1 MPTANTP
8 SPATDT
14 PSVTLRGIGKTFGSL
29 VALADVSLTLVP
41 GSRHAIVGENGAG
54 KSTLMKV
61 LFGGLRPD
69 TGEVLLQEKP
79 VRFVSPQD
87 AIAAGIGMVHQHFE
101 LIPPFTVAENVVLG
115 AEVGGFVLN
124 QSEAE
129 KRVRELAEESG
140 LPIDPTARVETLSVA
155 AQQRTEILKAL
166 YRRAKV
172 LILDEPTATLA
183 PSEARDLWAAAH
195 RLSDAGTTV
204 VFITHKLDDVMAHA
218 ETVTVL
224 RRGEH
229 ILTKSVS
236 ETNPVE
242 LARAMVGD
250 GSIIPGALTPSP
262 APSERRGE
270 PDKSFA
276 GSEASPASPSG
287 SRLPF
292 EGAGLGVRDLTVL
305 GSRGETVVNGVSLEV
320 RPGEIVGLA
329 GVDGS
334 GQVDL
339 IEAIVGLRQVTSG
352 TILLG
357 KAVLNCLN
365 VAQRR
370 AVGIGYVPEDRHHR
384 AMVLPL
390 SLEENAVL
398 GRHRESAFAD
408 KFGFLNVRAL
418 REFLAAKTTAF
429 DVRGVTVGNPARSLS
444 GGNQQKLV
452 MARELSRTPDLLLA
466 SQPTR
471 GLDFGATAFVH
482 DALRRER
489 DRGAAVL
496 VQSLDLAEVLA
507 LSDRVAVMLGGKI
520 VGVLNKADATEER
533 VGALMTGASDQ

>member
-1 MPTANTP
+1 MPTANI
-8 SPATDT
+8 ATRTADT
-14 PSVTLRGIGKTFGSL
+14 PSVTLRGIGKTFGTL
-29 VALADVSLTLVP
+29 VALADVSLTLAP

-69 TGEVLLQEKP
+69 SGEVLLNDKP
-79 VRFVSPQD
+79 VRFASPQD

-115 AEVGGFVLN
+115 AEVGGVVLD
-124 QSEAE
+124 QAGAEA
-129 KRVRELAEESG
+129 RVRELATECG
-140 LPIDPTARVETLSVA
+140 LPIDPTVRVETLSVA
-155 AQQRTEILKAL
+155 AQQRTEILKSL

-195 RLSDAGTTV
+195 RLSEAGTTV
-204 VFITHKLDDVMAHA
+204 VFITHKLDDVMEHA

-224 RRGEH
+224 RRGNH
-229 ILTKSVS
+229 ILTKSVRD
-236 ETNPVE
+236 TNPAE
-242 LARAMVGD
+242 LARAMVGE
-250 GSIIPGALTPSP
+250 GAAVALTPSP
-262 APSERRGE
+262 
-270 PDKSFA
+270 
-276 GSEASPASPSG
+276 SPSG
-287 SRLPF
+287 GRGGPEGIRGDVLLPDSPLPP
-292 EGAGLGVRDLTVL
+292 EGEGLGVRALTVL
-305 GSRGETVVNGVSLEV
+305 GSRGETVVNGASLEV

-339 IEAIVGLRQVTSG
+339 IEAIVGLRRVVSG
-352 TILLG
+352 TVTLNG
-357 KAVLNCLN
+357 KSLDGLS
-365 VAQRR
+365 VAERR
-370 AVGIGYVPEDRHHR
+370 SVGIGYVPEDRHHR
-384 AMVLPL
+384 AIVLPL

-398 GRHRESAFAD
+398 GRHREPAFAD

-418 REFLAAKTTAF
+418 RAFLADKTQAF
-429 DVRGVTVGNPARSLS
+429 DVRGVTTGNSARSLS

-452 MARELSRTPDLLLA
+452 MARELSRNPSLLLA

-507 LSDRVAVMLGGKI
+507 LSDRVAVMLAGKI
-520 VGVLNKADATEER
+520 VAVLDRTDATEER

>member
-1 MPTANTP
+1 P
-8 SPATDT
+8 
-14 PSVTLRGIGKTFGSL
+14 PSVSLRGIGKTFGSL

-69 TGEVLLQEKP
+69 TGEVLLREKP
-79 VRFVSPQD
+79 VRFASPQD

-124 QSEAE
+124 QSGAE
-129 KRVRELAEESG
+129 NRVRELAEESG
-140 LPIDPTARVETLSVA
+140 LPIDPMARVETLSVA

-183 PSEARDLWAAAH
+183 PSEARDLWAAVH
-195 RLSDAGTTV
+195 RLSGAGTTV

-224 RRGEH
+224 RRGRL
-229 ILTKSVS
+229 ILTKPVS
-236 ETNPVE
+236 ETNPAE
-242 LARAMVGD
+242 LARAMVGE
-250 GSIIPGALTPSP
+250 GGNPSP
-262 APSERRGE
+262 SSSEGRGE
-270 PDKSFA
+270 TA
-276 GSEASPASPSG
+276 SEASPSLRYGSP
-287 SRLPF
+287 LPP
-292 EGAGLGVRDLTVL
+292 EGEGLGVRDLVVL
-305 GSRGETVVNGVSLEV
+305 GRRGETVVNGVSLDV

-339 IEAIVGLRQVTSG
+339 IEAIVGLRQSSAG
-352 TILLG
+352 TITLKG
-357 KAVLNCLN
+357 KPLDGLS
-365 VAQRR
+365 VADRR
-370 AVGIGYVPEDRHHR
+370 SVGIGYVPEDRHHR

-408 KFGFLNVRAL
+408 KFGFLNVNAL
-418 REFLAAKTTAF
+418 RAFLADKTKAF
-429 DVRGVTVGNPARSLS
+429 DVRGVAVGNPARSLS

-452 MARELSRTPDLLLA
+452 MARELSRNPALLLA

-507 LSDRVAVMLGGKI
+507 LSDRVAVMLAGKI
-520 VGVLNKADATEER
+520 VAVLDRAEADEECI
-533 VGALMTGASDQ
+533 GALMTGAGDG